1 MELKDNIYII
11 VNEALKMNK
20 AETIYSSDKYL
31 LINDNVASIYYI
43 VIFDKEVDV
52 AYLIEETKK
61 YQNTV
66 CVVSL
71 LELNLKPNSAFKKFL
86 EVEQYSLHKNDRF
99 LIHVDYEISKVTLK
113 DLSYIKDH
121 YMRIGEDDEYLKS
134 AISRGML
141 KAHKGEEIMGF
152 IGEHPEHALGMLY
165 VDEDHRRKGIGRALE
180 QTLIN
185 KFLDEGKIPFDH
197 VVKDNNKSKS
207 LQDSLGMTLDK
218 GYIYW
223 YF

>member
-1 MELKDNIYII
+1 MNLQDNIYII
-11 VNEALKMNK
+11 VNEALELNK
-20 AETIYSSDKYL
+20 ANIISSNDKYL
-31 LINDNVASIYYI
+31 LINDSVASIFYI
-43 VIFDKEVDV
+43 VVFESNEDV
-52 AYLIEETKK
+52 MKLVEDAKS
-61 YQNTV
+61 YQDTV
-66 CVVSL
+66 CVISL
-71 LELNLKPNSAFKKFL
+71 FGLDLKPHKFFTKFL

-99 LIHVDYEISKVTLK
+99 LIHVDYEISKVTIE
-113 DLSYIKDH
+113 DLPYIKDH
-121 YMRIGEDDEYLKS
+121 YMRIGDDDQYLLD

-141 KAHKGEEIMGF
+141 KAHKGKEIMGF

-165 VDEDHRRKGIGRALE
+165 VSEDHRRKGIGRALE

-185 KFLDEGKIPFDH
+185 KFLDEGKVPFDH

-218 GYIYW
+218 GYIFW